1 MHKFKKQFFIA
12 TTAILLATPF
22 ANAAA
27 AQVIEIASAALSQP
41 ALVATSTTALTR
53 PFLDA
58 SPAGDQHALA
68 SVSSAAPAVSHTAA
82 HAAAAQ
88 AAEPAAE
95 PSDWS
100 MLLFGAGVLLLP
112 RKRRVDNAV
121 R

>member
-12 TTAILLATPF
+12 TAAILLATPF

-27 AQVIEIASAALSQP
+27 AQVIEIAGAALSQP
-41 ALVATSTTALTR
+41 ALVATSTTAFTR
-53 PFLDA
+53 PFDQP
-58 SPAGDQHALA
+58 PAAGQHGLSAVPA
-68 SVSSAAPAVSHTAA
+68 AAPAASHATAP
-82 HAAAAQ
+82 Q
-88 AAEPAAE
+88 AADQASE

>member
-1 MHKFKKQFFIA
+1 MHKIKKYSLFA

-27 AQVIEIASAALSQP
+27 TQVIEIASAALSQP
-41 ALVATSTTALTR
+41 TLVATSSAALTR
-53 PFLDA
+53 PFLEQA
-58 SPAGDQHALA
+58 PAADQHALA
-68 SVSSAAPAVSHTAA
+68 PASVSTAAAHPAPRPAAAP
-82 HAAAAQ
+82 
-88 AAEPAAE
+88 AAEPAPGSSE
-95 PSDWS
+95 WS

>member
-1 MHKFKKQFFIA
+1 MHKIKKQFFIA

-22 ANAAA
+22 ANASA

-41 ALVATSTTALTR
+41 VLLATSTTALTR
-53 PFLDA
+53 PFLDQA
-58 SPAGDQHALA
+58 PAADQHALA
-68 SVSSAAPAVSHTAA
+68 PVAVSTPATTSR
-82 HAAAAQ
+82 AAARQ
-88 AAEPAAE
+88 ADAPKAS
-95 PSDWS
+95 SDWS

>member
-1 MHKFKKQFFIA
+1 MHKTKKYFYIA

-41 ALVATSTTALTR
+41 ALVATSSAALAR
-53 PFLDA
+53 PFLEQA
-58 SPAGDQHALA
+58 PSADQHALA
-68 SVSSAAPAVSHTAA
+68 PAAVHNAHNA
-82 HAAAAQ
+82 HAATRQAAAP
-88 AAEPAAE
+88 AAEPATGSSE
-95 PSDWS
+95 WS

>member
-1 MHKFKKQFFIA
+1 MHKIKKQFFIA

-27 AQVIEIASAALSQP
+27 APVIEIATVALSQP
-41 ALVATSTTALTR
+41 AMMATSGVALTR
-53 PFLDA
+53 PFLEQA
-58 SPAGDQHALA
+58 PVTDQHALA
-68 SVSSAAPAVSHTAA
+68 PASASPSRTAA
-82 HAAAAQ
+82 RQ
-88 AAEPAAE
+88 PAEPATK

-112 RKRRVDNAV
+112 RKRRVDNVV